1 MESIEDCIKE
11 NKPNISASSVKTY
24 KSLLKN
30 LYYKHH
36 DKETKMNCDWFNEQ
50 DVVIQM
56 LKEKPPS
63 ARKTYLAALM
73 SVAKKSDKYK
83 ELISKDIKET
93 NEFNKTQTKTATQ
106 EDNWKDFSEIKQIVD
121 THYEKVKGFLKSKD
135 VLSKEEL
142 GKLQDFII
150 LALTTG
156 VYIPPRRSLDWT
168 LMRNGTEEYDK
179 NKDNYLDLKAGK
191 FIFNIYKTSK
201 FYDRQETVIP
211 KELKT
216 ILKRFIRFSKS
227 EYLIVNNKNEPF
239 TIQRLT
245 QKLNVLLDGKI
256 STSML
261 RHIFLSDKLKDVPK
275 LTELENLSKEMGHSI
290 SQQLEYIKK

>member
-11 NKPNISASSVKTY
+11 NKPNISASSIKTY

-36 DKETKMNCDWFNEQ
+36 SKETKMNCDWFNDQ
-50 DVVIQM
+50 DTIIEI

-63 ARKTYLAALM
+63 ARKTYLASLM
-73 SVAKKSDKYK
+73 SVAKKTDKYK

-93 NEFNKTQTKTATQ
+93 NEFNKTQTKTPTQ
-106 EDNWKDFSEIKQIVD
+106 EENWKDFSEIKDIVD
-121 THYEKVKGFLKSKD
+121 KQYEKVKGYLKSKN
-135 VLSKEEL
+135 VLSKEEF
-142 GKLQDFII
+142 GKLQDYII

-168 LMRNGTEEYDK
+168 LMKWKGYDRE
-179 NKDNYLDLKAGK
+179 KDNFLDLKAGK
-191 FIFNIYKTSK
+191 FVFNIYKTSK
-201 FYDRQETVIP
+201 FYDRQEIPIP
-211 KELKT
+211 KEFKA
-216 ILKRFIRFSKS
+216 ILKKFTTLLNSD
-227 EYLIVNNKNEPF
+227 YLIVNNKNEPF

-261 RHIFLSDKLKDVPK
+261 RHIFLSEKLKDVPK

-290 SQQLEYIKK
+290 TQQLEYVKK

>member
-11 NKPNISASSVKTY
+11 NKPNISASSIKTY

-36 DKETKMNCDWFNEQ
+36 SKETKMNCDWFNEQ
-50 DVVIQM
+50 DTIIEI

-63 ARKTYLAALM
+63 ARKTYLASLM
-73 SVAKKSDKYK
+73 SVAKKTDKYK

-93 NEFNKTQTKTATQ
+93 NEFNKTQTKTPTQ
-106 EDNWKDFSEIKQIVD
+106 EANWKDFSEIKDIVEKQ
-121 THYEKVKGFLKSKD
+121 YEKVKGYLKSKKD
-135 VLSKEEL
+135 LSKEEF
-142 GKLQDFII
+142 GKLQDYII

-168 LMRNGTEEYDK
+168 LTKWKGYDRE
-179 NKDNYLDLKAGK
+179 KDNFLDLKAGK
-191 FIFNIYKTSK
+191 FVFNIYKTSK
-201 FYDRQETVIP
+201 FYDRQEIPIP
-211 KELKT
+211 KAFKA
-216 ILKRFIRFSKS
+216 ILKKFVSLLNS
-227 EYLIVNNKNEPF
+227 DYLIVNNKNEPF

-261 RHIFLSDKLKDVPK
+261 RHIFLSEKLKDVPK
-275 LTELENLSKEMGHSI
+275 LTELENLSKDMGHSI
-290 SQQLEYIKK
+290 TQQLEYVKK